1 MPNCN
6 SISNTQTVTIT
17 GSTLTS
23 GFCHTSLQS
32 TFDEFIT
39 KTSGTLGSYNAS
51 FFAGDWDPDG
61 PSGMPPSENNSK
73 LWFRVDANDCDKP
86 LGWYMYSSD
95 TSSWVPLR
103 SGPPVGS
110 ISMWYTSTA
119 PTDWLIC
126 DGTTFSA
133 TDYPDLNTLLGG
145 NTLPDLKGRMPVGV
159 GQQSNTKWDSAA
171 ETYTA
176 DGTNF
181 ALTDSG
187 GTEDHRLIAG
197 ELPKHKHS
205 VVNIGGAEADSGD
218 GGTYSPVINTTGYTS
233 DDLFEGSGNSAV
245 TEDQPHNNLPPYLAL
260 NFIICA
266 K

>member
-23 GFCHTSLQS
+23 GFCLTSLQS

-51 FFAGDWDPDG
+51 FFAGDWNPDG

-73 LWFRVDANDCDKP
+73 LWFRVDANDCNKP

-145 NTLPDLKGRMPVGV
+145 NTLPDLKGRMPIGV
-159 GQQSNTKWDSAA
+159 GQQSNTKWDSTA

-176 DGTNF
+176 DGTDF
-181 ALTDSG
+181 ALAGSG
-187 GTEDHRLIAG
+187 GTEDHKLLEAEIPSHDHGMPTSENGMRTTTNTLGGNNDHAVSG
-197 ELPKHKHS
+197 
-205 VVNIGGAEADSGD
+205 GGAVGKDTFEAF
-218 GGTYSPVINTTGYTS
+218 GGTS
-233 DDLFEGSGNSAV
+233 
-245 TEDQPHNNLPPYLAL
+245 PHNNLPPYLAL

>member
-1 MPNCN
+1 MPNCSN
-6 SISNTQTVTIT
+6 INNTQTVTIT

-32 TFDEFIT
+32 TFDEFIA

-51 FFAGDWDPDG
+51 FFAGDWNPDG

-73 LWFRVDANDCDKP
+73 LWFRVDANDCNKP

-95 TSSWVPLR
+95 TSSWVPVLQR
-103 SGPPVGS
+103 IGPPIGS
-110 ISMWYTSTA
+110 ISMWYTGTP

-159 GQQSNTKWDSAA
+159 GQQSSGKWDSTA
-171 ETYTA
+171 EDYSA
-176 DGTNF
+176 SGTDF
-181 ALTDSG
+181 ALADSG
-187 GTEDHRLIAG
+187 GTEDHKLLTA
-197 ELPKHKHS
+197 ELPSHNHA
-205 VVNIGGAEADSGD
+205 VEANSQNYVD
-218 GGTYSPVINTTGYTS
+218 GGTARALGSNNGS
-233 DDLFEGSGNSAV
+233 DGTYNSSSVGSDS
-245 TEDQPHNNLPPYLAL
+245 PHNNLPPYLAL

>member
-1 MPNCN
+1 MGNCSN
-6 SISNTQTVTIT
+6 ISNTQSVSLTAGTI
-17 GSTLTS
+17 TS
-23 GFCHTSLQS
+23 GFCHTSLQ
-32 TFDEFIT
+32 TTYEEFIART
-39 KTSGTLGSYNAS
+39 TASLSGNLAG
-51 FFAGDWDPDG
+51 FVAGDDT
-61 PSGMPPSENNSK
+61 PSASDQDK
-73 LWFRVDANDCDKP
+73 LWYRQSASNCNDHIGWHYYNTSTSAWELLRV
-86 LGWYMYSSD
+86 
-95 TSSWVPLR
+95 
-103 SGPPVGS
+103 GPPIGS
-110 ISMWYTSTA
+110 ISMWYTSTP

-126 DGTTFSA
+126 DGTTFTA

-159 GQQSNTKWDSAA
+159 GQQSNAKWDSTA

-176 DGTNF
+176 DGTDF
-181 ALTDSG
+181 ALADSG

-205 VVNIGGAEADSGD
+205 VANIGGAEADSGD
-218 GGTYSPVINTTGYTS
+218 GGTFSPTTNTTGYTS
-233 DDLFEGSGNSAV
+233 DDLFEGSGNTAV

>member
-1 MPNCN
+1 
-6 SISNTQTVTIT
+6 
-17 GSTLTS
+17 
-23 GFCHTSLQS
+23 
-32 TFDEFIT
+32 
-39 KTSGTLGSYNAS
+39 
-51 FFAGDWDPDG
+51 
-61 PSGMPPSENNSK
+61 MPPSGNNSK

-95 TSSWVPLR
+95 TGSWVPLR
-103 SGPPVGS
+103 VGPPVGS
-110 ISMWYTSTA
+110 ISMWYTGTP

-159 GQQSNTKWDSAA
+159 GQQSNTKWDSTA

-176 DGTNF
+176 DGTDF
-181 ALTDSG
+181 ALADSG
-187 GTEDHRLIAG
+187 GTEDHKLTVA
-197 ELPKHKHS
+197 ELAEHNHDTWYFS
-205 VVNIGGAEADSGD
+205 TGSSGSVNINHAGTSPSAITQTQNTGGD
-218 GGTYSPVINTTGYTS
+218 G
-233 DDLFEGSGNSAV
+233 A
-245 TEDQPHNNLPPYLAL
+245 HNNLPPYLAL

>member
-1 MPNCN
+1 MPNCSN
-6 SISNTQTVTIT
+6 INNTQTVTIT

-51 FFAGDWDPDG
+51 FFAGDWETSG
-61 PSGMPPSENNSK
+61 SGMPPSGNNSK
-73 LWFRVDANDCDKP
+73 VWFRVDANDCNKP

-110 ISMWYTSTA
+110 ISMWYTGTP

-159 GQQSNTKWDSAA
+159 GQQSNTKWDSTA

-176 DGTNF
+176 DGTDF
-181 ALTDSG
+181 ALAGSG
-187 GTEDHRLIAG
+187 GTEDHKLL
-197 ELPKHKHS
+197 E
-205 VVNIGGAEADSGD
+205 AEIPSHDHGMPTGTNEMRTTTNTA
-218 GGTYSPVINTTGYTS
+218 GGTNDHATS
-233 DDLFEGSGNSAV
+233 GGGNVGKETFTAFGGTS
-245 TEDQPHNNLPPYLAL
+245 THNNLPPYLAL